1 MAAERIKENNE
12 QKLRRA
18 WVHEEETF
26 KDMSEEFER
35 NKKAAS
41 TGEELQALSKEF
53 QQLRDAHRQPELSL
67 IHI

>member
-53 QQLRDAHRQPELSL
+53 
-67 IHI
+67 